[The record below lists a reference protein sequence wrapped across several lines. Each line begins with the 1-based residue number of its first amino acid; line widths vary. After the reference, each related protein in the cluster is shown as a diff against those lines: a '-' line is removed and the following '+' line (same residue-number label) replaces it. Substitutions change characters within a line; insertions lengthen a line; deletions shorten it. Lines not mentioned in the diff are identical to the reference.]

1 MLLSALRTY
10 FRRSPIPMRTVF
22 LAAGMLSV
30 IFVFTSFIGR
40 TQLGTS
46 PGQFD
51 WWVQAPIA
59 FLNFFTWALI
69 LPLVYG
75 WSLRWS
81 LKGRPIWR
89 PLLIH
94 AGLGLMVCLLHEVW
108 SNILY
113 MIVLD
118 QSGRASFQPEML
130 HGALLSLPGG
140 VVQRFMEYWLLLILL
155 MYVDTQQQI
164 REERTRVLRLQ
175 NELQTTQLLSL
186 KKQLQPHF
194 LYNTL
199 NTVSALMDEDN
210 RAARTVLARLG
221 QLLRTTLDEERR
233 ERVPLIHEVD
243 HVGNYLGIETIRFKD
258 RLQVSYDIPSECK
271 DALVPGMVL
280 QPLVE
285 NSIKHGLD
293 ATSDEVLISIIARRE
308 NGSVILSVTDNGKGC
323 RDVAQA
329 LAKGG
334 IGLSNVRER
343 LSLLHGAHGK
353 FEVISADGH
362 GFRVSLQFPYET
374 VIPDRQA

>member
-1 MLLSALRTY
+1 QEVGGATWKTMLLSALRTY

-118 QSGRASFQPEML
+118 QSGRASFPPEML

-140 VVQRFMEYWLLLILL
+140 
-155 MYVDTQQQI
+155 
-164 REERTRVLRLQ
+164 
-175 NELQTTQLLSL
+175 
-186 KKQLQPHF
+186 
-194 LYNTL
+194 
-199 NTVSALMDEDN
+199 
-210 RAARTVLARLG
+210 
-221 QLLRTTLDEERR
+221 
-233 ERVPLIHEVD
+233 
-243 HVGNYLGIETIRFKD
+243 
-258 RLQVSYDIPSECK
+258 
-271 DALVPGMVL
+271 
-280 QPLVE
+280 
-285 NSIKHGLD
+285 
-293 ATSDEVLISIIARRE
+293 
-308 NGSVILSVTDNGKGC
+308 
-323 RDVAQA
+323 
-329 LAKGG
+329 
-334 IGLSNVRER
+334 
-343 LSLLHGAHGK
+343 
-353 FEVISADGH
+353 
-362 GFRVSLQFPYET
+362 
-374 VIPDRQA
+374 